1 MGILVISA
9 LFFFCVWWKDG
20 HCCGSFGGCCAL
32 ILHLLFWLIFFV
44 ISTVVCAA
52 GLAIKYKQDEVKVD
66 MLNGE
71 PTLDKL
77 LPHIKEEYPDFWNLV
92 FTDLEKGLTF
102 FLNAAIIFE
111 VFCILIVLYGLVLCC
126 CGVYKK
132 GEVSRNQVKP
142 SDD

>member
-1 MGILVISA
+1 MG
-9 LFFFCVWWKDG
+9 
-20 HCCGSFGGCCAL
+20 
-32 ILHLLFWLIFFV
+32 
-44 ISTVVCAA
+44 
-52 GLAIKYKQDEVKVD
+52 
-66 MLNGE
+66 
-71 PTLDKL
+71 
-77 LPHIKEEYPDFWNLV
+77 

-142 SDD
+142 SDDRATGEESSVRLACHHKPWHGEGVKPSLEVRGLALVGSLGTSRPPNHLAPMWR